1 MVLRHDASVVSG
13 AFVVYVSA
21 SLGQNQ
27 CITQDIA
34 AEGHDAL
41 VLFVTLSYLAYR
53 TSVELLWSLLLGFSS
68 SSLFYFHLFLFLAH

>member
-1 MVLRHDASVVSG
+1 MVLRHDTSVVSG

-41 VLFVTLSYLAYR
+41 VLSGALSYFAYR
-53 TSVELLWSLLLGFSS
+53 F
-68 SSLFYFHLFLFLAH
+68 FC

>member
-13 AFVVYVSA
+13 AFAVYVSA

-27 CITQDIA
+27 YITQDIA

-41 VLFVTLSYLAYR
+41 VLSGALSYLVYR
-53 TSVELLWSLLLGFSS
+53 TFC
-68 SSLFYFHLFLFLAH
+68 